1 MPSSGFCPGVES
13 GGSRTYSS
21 RAVPRVGQWASA
33 FGVDC
38 LWPDQDVGTL
48 ILVTC
53 GTLWWDK
60 SIPCASVSL
69 LTKSPGAGEGGKGRN
84 ELETRGLFF

>member
-1 MPSSGFCPGVES
+1 MAAAPIPWS
-13 GGSRTYSS
+13 SS
-21 RAVPRVGQWASA
+21 RAVPRVGQWAST

-38 LWPDQDVGTL
+38 LWPEQDVGTL

-53 GTLWWDK
+53 GTLWGDK

-69 LTKSPGAGEGGKGRN
+69 LTKSPGAGEGERGEMNLKP
-84 ELETRGLFF
+84 EVFFLET